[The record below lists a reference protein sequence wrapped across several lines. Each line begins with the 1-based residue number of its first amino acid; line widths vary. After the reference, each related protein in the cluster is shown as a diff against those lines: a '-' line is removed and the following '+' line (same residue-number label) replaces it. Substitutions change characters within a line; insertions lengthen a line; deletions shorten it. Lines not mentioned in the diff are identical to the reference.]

1 MYKDAMTQVKE
12 LASKYDPKE
21 VESKWYQYWLD
32 NKLFSSKPDGREPY
46 TIVIP
51 PPNVT
56 GVLHMGH
63 MLNNTIQDILVRRA
77 RMEGKNACWVPGTDH
92 ASIAT
97 EAKVVKKLA
106 EQGIKK
112 HDLTREQFLEHAWDW
127 THEHGGIILKQLRR
141 LGASCD
147 WDRTAFTM
155 DEKRSE
161 SVIKVFVDLYN
172 KGLIYRGLRMVN
184 WDPKALTALS
194 TEEVIYR
201 EEQSH
206 LFHLKYY
213 VDGLESLDHQEE
225 LEEAGNII
233 HRDAKGYYAVVATTR
248 PETIMGDTAMCIN
261 PKDPKNQWLK
271 GRKVIVPLVG
281 RVIPVIED
289 RYVDIEFGTGCLK
302 VTPAHDTNDYMLGK
316 THNLETIDIFNP
328 DGTISEQSPLY
339 VGMDRMDCRKQI
351 AKDLQAAG
359 LMERIEDY
367 TNKVGYSE
375 RNPDTAIEPR
385 LSLQWFLKMKHFAD
399 IALPPVMDDDIKFY
413 PTKYKTTY
421 KNWLENIQDWCISR
435 QLWWGHRIP
444 AYYYNE
450 AGDYVVA
457 VNREEA
463 LKLAQQKDPK
473 ITDADLRQDEAALDT
488 WFSSWLWPISLFDG
502 INNPDSEE
510 LKYYYPTAD
519 LVTGP
524 DIIFFWVARMIM
536 AGYEYV
542 GKMPFKHVYF
552 TGIVRD
558 KLGRKMSK
566 SLGNSPDPIELI
578 EKFGADGVRMGMM
591 LSAPAGND
599 ILFDE
604 ALCEQGRNFNN
615 KIWNAFRL
623 VKGWQVADVEQTEAS
638 KTAVA
643 WFDAKLKEVNVELDD
658 LFSKYR
664 ISEALMAVYKLFWD
678 EFSSW
683 YLEMV
688 KPAYVNGQQQPI
700 DRQTYDQTL
709 HYFDVLLK
717 MLHPFMPF
725 ITEELWQ
732 ALYERQ
738 QGDSI
743 MRESL
748 KLDAPTNAETKLISD
763 FEQVKQIVSGVRMV
777 RSQKNIAPKETLE
790 LQAVN
795 ANNYTSFTSAIQK
808 MANVSTINVVNEKDA
823 TASAFMV
830 GTDEFA
836 VPLGNMIDIDAEIEK
851 QETQLKH
858 LEGFLTGVMKKLS
871 NERFVQNAPEQVVA
885 LERKKQ
891 SDSEEKIAALKE
903 SIAALKAQQK

>member
-1 MYKDAMTQVKE
+1 ME
-12 LASKYDPKE
+12 IASKYDPKE
-21 VESKWYQYWLD
+21 VEGKWYQYWLD

-77 RMEGKNACWVPGTDH
+77 RMEGKNALWVPGTDH

-112 HDLTREQFLEHAWDW
+112 HDLTRDEFLKHAWDW

-155 DEKRSE
+155 DEKRSR

-206 LFHLKYY
+206 LYHLKYY
-213 VDGLESLDHQEE
+213 VDGLDN
-225 LEEAGNII
+225 LENLETLEKDGNVI
-233 HRDAKGYYAVVATTR
+233 HRDERGYYAVVATTR

-271 GRKVIVPLVG
+271 GRKVIVPLVN

-316 THNLETIDIFNP
+316 THHLETIDIFNP
-328 DGTISEQSPLY
+328 DGTISDQSPLY
-339 VGMDRMDCRKQI
+339 VGMDRMDCRRQI
-351 AKDLQAAG
+351 AKDLQEAG
-359 LMERIEDY
+359 LMEKIEDY

-385 LSLQWFLKMKHFAD
+385 LSMQWFLSMKHFAD
-399 IALPPVMDDDIKFY
+399 IALPPVMNDELKFY
-413 PTKYKTTY
+413 PAKYKNTY

-444 AYYYNE
+444 AYYYNDE
-450 AGDYVVA
+450 DFVVA
-457 VNREEA
+457 ETREEA

-473 ITDADLRQDEAALDT
+473 VTDADLRQDEDALDT

-502 INNPDSEE
+502 INNPGNEE
-510 LKYYYPTAD
+510 IKYYYPTAD

-536 AGYEYV
+536 AGYEYI
-542 GKMPFKHVYF
+542 GDMPFRNVYF

-623 VKGWQVADVEQTEAS
+623 VKGWKVADSAVGGSPANE
-638 KTAVA
+638 TAVR
-643 WFDAKLKEVNVELDD
+643 WFDAKLRQTAAEVDD
-658 LFSKYR
+658 LFKKYR

-688 KPAYVNGQQQPI
+688 KPAYVNGEAQPI
-700 DRQTYDQTL
+700 DRETYDKTL
-709 HYFDVLLK
+709 EFFETLLK

-732 ALYERQ
+732 HIYDRKPGE
-738 QGDSI
+738 SI
-743 MRESL
+743 MRD
-748 KLDAPTNAETKLISD
+748 KLALSGLSAEDEQLITV
-763 FEQVKQIVSGVRMV
+763 FEQVKQIVGGVRMV
-777 RSQKNIAPKETLE
+777 RSSKNIAPKEQLE
-790 LQAVN
+790 LQVVSKNDYAQFD
-795 ANNYTSFTSAIQK
+795 AAIMK
-808 MANVSTINVVNEKDA
+808 MANLKAINIVSDKDA
-823 TASAFMV
+823 TASSFMV

-836 VPLGNMIDIDAEIEK
+836 VPLGSLIDVDAEIEK
-851 QETQLKH
+851 MEGQLKH
-858 LEGFLTGVMKKLS
+858 LEGFLAGVMKKLS
-871 NERFVQNAPEQVVA
+871 NERFVANAPEAVVA
-885 LERKKQ
+885 MERKKQ
-891 SDSEEKIAALKE
+891 SDAEEKIASLKE
-903 SIAALKAQQK
+903 SIAALRK

>member
-1 MYKDAMTQVKE
+1 ME

-32 NKLFSSKPDGREPY
+32 NKLFASKPDAREPY

-112 HDLTREQFLEHAWDW
+112 HDLTRDEFLKHAWEW
-127 THEHGGIILKQLRR
+127 TDEHGGIILKQLRR

-194 TEEVIYR
+194 TEEVIYK
-201 EEQSH
+201 EEHSK
-206 LFHLKYY
+206 LYHLKYY
-213 VDGLESLDHQEE
+213 VDGPVDADSVKGEGNVVHQDE
-225 LEEAGNII
+225 
-233 HRDAKGYYAVVATTR
+233 KGYYAVVATTR

-316 THNLETIDIFNP
+316 THNLETIDIFNA

-339 VGMDRMDCRKQI
+339 VGMDRFACRKQI
-351 AKDLQAAG
+351 AKDLEAAG
-359 LMERIEDY
+359 LMERVEDY

-399 IALPPVMDDDIKFY
+399 IALPPVMNNELKFY
-413 PTKYKTTY
+413 PEKYKNTY

-444 AYYYNE
+444 AYYYNDQD
-450 AGDYVVA
+450 DYVVA

-473 ITDADLRQDEAALDT
+473 VTDADLRQDEDALDT

-502 INNPDSEE
+502 INNPGNEE
-510 LKYYYPTAD
+510 LSYYYPTSD

-604 ALCEQGRNFNN
+604 SLCEQGRNFNN

-623 VKGWQVADVEQTEAS
+623 VKGWQVADVEQTEAG
-638 KTAVA
+638 KTATQ
-643 WFDAKLKEVNVELDD
+643 WFDAKLKAANEELQD

-664 ISEALMAVYKLFWD
+664 ISEALMVVYKLFWD

-688 KPAYVNGQQQPI
+688 KPAYVNGQPQPI
-700 DRQTYDQTL
+700 ARKTYEETL
-709 HYFDVLLK
+709 RFFDILLK

-732 ALYERQ
+732 ALYERKE
-738 QGDSI
+738 GESI

-748 KLDAPTNAETKLISD
+748 KLAAPTTEEQQLLND
-763 FEQVKQIVSGVRMV
+763 MEQVKQIVSGVRMV
-777 RSQKNIAPKETLE
+777 RSQKNIAPKEQLQ
-790 LQAVN
+790 LQAIGQN
-795 ANNYTSFTSAIQK
+795 AYAAYNAVVTK
-808 MANVSTINVVNEKDA
+808 MANLSAIDVVSEKDA

-836 VPLGNMIDIDAEIEK
+836 VPLGNMIDVAAEIEK
-851 QETQLKH
+851 MEAQLKH
-858 LEGFLTGVMKKLS
+858 LEGFLAGVQKKLS
-871 NERFVQNAPEQVVA
+871 NEKFVANAPEAVVA
-885 LERKKQ
+885 MERKKQ

-903 SIAALKAQQK
+903 SIAALKG

>member
-1 MYKDAMTQVKE
+1 ME

-77 RMEGKNACWVPGTDH
+77 RMEGKNALWVPGTDH

-112 HDLTREQFLEHAWDW
+112 HDLTREEFLKHAWEW
-127 THEHGGIILKQLRR
+127 TDEHGGIILKQLRR

-194 TEEVIYR
+194 TEEVIYK
-201 EEQSH
+201 EEHSK
-206 LFHLKYY
+206 LYHLKYY
-213 VDGLESLDHQEE
+213 VDGPVSADSISGE
-225 LEEAGNII
+225 GNVV
-233 HRDAKGYYAVVATTR
+233 HKDEKGYYAVVATTR

-316 THNLETIDIFNP
+316 THNLETIDIFNA

-339 VGMDRMDCRKQI
+339 VGMDRFACRKQI
-351 AKDLQAAG
+351 AKDLEAAG
-359 LMERIEDY
+359 LMERVEDY

-385 LSLQWFLKMKHFAD
+385 LSLQWFLKMQHFAD
-399 IALPPVMDDDIKFY
+399 IALPPVLNGELKFY
-413 PTKYKTTY
+413 PQKYVNTY

-450 AGDYVVA
+450 EGDFVVA
-457 VNREEA
+457 ETREKA
-463 LKLAQQKDPK
+463 LKLAQQKNPAV
-473 ITDADLRQDEAALDT
+473 TDADLRQEEDALDT

-502 INNPDSEE
+502 INNPGNEE
-510 LKYYYPTAD
+510 MNYYYPTSI

-524 DIIFFWVARMIM
+524 DIIFFWVSRMIM

-604 ALCEQGRNFNN
+604 SLCEQGRNFNN

-623 VKGWQVADVEQTEAS
+623 VKGWQVADVEQTEAT

-643 WFDAKLKEVNVELDD
+643 WFDAKLKAVNEELQD

-688 KPAYVNGQQQPI
+688 KPAYINGQAQPI
-700 DRQTYDQTL
+700 DQKTYDETL
-709 HYFDVLLK
+709 RFFDVLLK

-732 ALYERQ
+732 ALYERKA
-738 QGDSI
+738 GESI
-743 MRESL
+743 MREPLVLSAL
-748 KLDAPTNAETKLISD
+748 PAEKKQLLED

-777 RSQKNIAPKETLE
+777 RSQKNIAPKEQLE

-795 ANNYTSFTSAIQK
+795 TNNYEAFNAAITK
-808 MANVSTINVVNEKDA
+808 MANLSAINVVKEKDA
-823 TASAFMV
+823 TASAFME

-836 VPLGNMIDIDAEIEK
+836 VPLGNMIDVAAEIEK
-851 QETQLKH
+851 METQLKH
-858 LEGFLTGVMKKLS
+858 LEGFLQGVMKKLS

-903 SIAALKAQQK
+903 SIAALKDQA